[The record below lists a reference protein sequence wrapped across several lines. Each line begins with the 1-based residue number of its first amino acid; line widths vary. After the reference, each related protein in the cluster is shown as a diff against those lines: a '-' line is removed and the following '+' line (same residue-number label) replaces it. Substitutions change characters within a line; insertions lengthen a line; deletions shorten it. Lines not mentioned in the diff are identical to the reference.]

1 MKVITNKCRA
11 SYLSW
16 HTPREGL
23 DGKMSYSVELLI
35 PKSDVDGIAKIK
47 AAMKSVLEKK
57 FGDLSKVK
65 GLKNPLKD
73 GDGPKTDGSPH
84 ADEYH
89 GHFYLRV
96 KSVEKVGVIDL
107 KGQEITNSMDF
118 VSGDYCRASIT
129 ASAYDSNMAKGVT
142 FYLNNLQKVAT
153 GDSLGGGR
161 TTAAE
166 DFGVQSSASADF
178 SDAPSNEAQTSVPF

>member
-1 MKVITNKCRA
+1 MKVVTNKVRA
-11 SYLSW
+11 SYLAW

-35 PKSDVDGIAKIK
+35 PKTDVDGITKIK
-47 AAMKSVLEKK
+47 AAMKSALEKK

-73 GDGPKTDGSPH
+73 GDGNKQDGSPH
-84 ADEYH
+84 GEEYH
-89 GHFYLRV
+89 GHFYLRC
-96 KSVEKVGVIDL
+96 KSSEKPGVIDL
-107 KGQEITNSMDF
+107 KGKEIINSTDF

-142 FYLNNLQKVAT
+142 FYLNNLQKVAD
-153 GDSLGGGR
+153 GPSLGGTGR

-166 DFGVQSSASADF
+166 DFGVANSASADF
-178 SDAPSNEAQTSVPF
+178 AETPADDSNIPF

>member
-1 MKVITNKCRA
+1 
-11 SYLSW
+11 
-16 HTPREGL
+16 
-23 DGKMSYSVELLI
+23 MSYSVELLI

-47 AAMKSVLEKK
+47 AAMKSALEKK

-84 ADEYH
+84 SDEYH
-89 GHFYLRV
+89 GHFYVRV
-96 KSVEKVGVIDL
+96 KSADKPGVIDL
-107 KGQEITNSMDF
+107 KGKEITNSMDF

-178 SDAPSNEAQTSVPF
+178 SDAPNDEAEVPF